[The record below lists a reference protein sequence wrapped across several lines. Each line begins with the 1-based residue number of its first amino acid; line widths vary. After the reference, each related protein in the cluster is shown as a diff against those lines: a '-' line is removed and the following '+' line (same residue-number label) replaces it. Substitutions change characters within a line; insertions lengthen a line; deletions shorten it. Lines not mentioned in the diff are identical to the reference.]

1 MNAGVVRSN
10 DILGGTRNHPAL
22 GNDGVF
28 VGMERC
34 SSLLSLDEC
43 SSCRGDVLAGEMFAE
58 GSRKRFGKA
67 LSDSEVGQMTNL

>member
-22 GNDGVF
+22 SGSVGNDGVF

-43 SSCRGDVLAGEMFAE
+43 SSCRGDVLVWLKGV
-58 GSRKRFGKA
+58 GN
-67 LSDSEVGQMTNL
+67 DSERLCQIQKLDR